1 MAPPGS
7 KSRRVMMKKRVKM
20 IGSYLR
26 SKQSLKLIKGA
37 KEELIREGRKLA
49 NEVKEE
55 MKDELKKKAEEMKR
69 EVQTMR
75 NQTNQMS
82 LRQMKVGEFNEEE
95 ENGGERKVKMK
106 KDGKMKI
113 VVTVGPEETI
123 VEEIK
128 GEKVENG
135 EGGDAMEEDGEEDML
150 RRLIETQADMLDEV
164 KGFNVNAKKILWV
177 LLKQGEIKTKENEMS
192 KKEQELKRKIDL
204 EMELERELRKKQ
216 DLIEEKEKDLKKR
229 EDQLREDLEGIEEE
243 EEMETAMR
251 EQGREQMKK

>member
-1 MAPPGS
+1 M
-7 KSRRVMMKKRVKM
+7 KRRVRM

-26 SKQSLKLIKGA
+26 SKQSLRLIKGA
-37 KEELIREGRKLA
+37 KEELIKAGRKLA

-55 MKDELKKKAEEMKR
+55 MKVELKKKAEEMKR
-69 EVQTMR
+69 EVQMMR
-75 NQTNQMS
+75 NQTNQM
-82 LRQMKVGEFNEEE
+82 KVGGYNEEE
-95 ENGGERKVKMK
+95 ENGGARMVKMK

-123 VEEIK
+123 VEDIK

-135 EGGDAMEEDGEEDML
+135 EGGETMEEEGEEDML

-216 DLIEEKEKDLKKR
+216 GLIEEKEKDLKKR

-243 EEMETAMR
+243 EEMEKAMR
-251 EQGREQMKK
+251 EQGKE